1 MAMEDL
7 ALAEKAKST
16 KYLPRQIASQKKGL
30 KQTITLSMLD
40 SDGT

>member
-1 MAMEDL
+1 MAERPSPRISGKG
-7 ALAEKAKST
+7 EI
-16 KYLPRQIASQKKGL
+16 YLPRQIASQKGL